1 MNNKIILLGAF
12 ACVLLTVAI
21 LLVNVLIGRTGH
33 PQTNEVPTP
42 EVTEQFEDTSVPGN
56 TDDNNLK
63 AESNVSVVTEEETE
77 ASEVTN
83 DLSDENIYGDNS
95 TDTPYDS
102 ALNLVLADTSIF
114 ADTLAAYGSPAID
127 WENPLSAYYQQ
138 VYYQFEYNG
147 ETYQLFILTNTNYTE
162 IVEVTVYNLND
173 MGDPPEDEEYD

>member
-1 MNNKIILLGAF
+1 MKNKIILLSTIS
-12 ACVLLTVAI
+12 CILVIVAI
-21 LLVNVLIGRTGH
+21 VLIAVLIKDSGH
-33 PQTNEVPTP
+33 SQTNEVPTS
-42 EVTEQFEDTSVPGN
+42 EVTEQFEDISVPGN
-56 TDDNNLK
+56 TEDNSLE
-63 AESNVSVVTEEETE
+63 AESNVSVVTEEETA
-77 ASEVTN
+77 ASEVDV

-114 ADTLAAYGSPAID
+114 TDTLAEYGSPDID

-147 ETYQLFILTNTNYTE
+147 ETYQLFILTNTDYTE

-173 MGDPPEDEEYD
+173 MGDPPDDEEYE

>member
-1 MNNKIILLGAF
+1 MKKKIILLSAVSCILVIIAIVLAVILIKDSGDTQTTEVITPEPVTQHEETQVKENTENGAF
-12 ACVLLTVAI
+12 
-21 LLVNVLIGRTGH
+21 
-33 PQTNEVPTP
+33 
-42 EVTEQFEDTSVPGN
+42 DS
-56 TDDNNLK
+56 
-63 AESNVSVVTEEETE
+63 ESNVSVVTEESEESET
-77 ASEVTN
+77 SI

-114 ADTLAAYGSPAID
+114 TDTLAEYGSPTID

-147 ETYQLFILTNTNYTE
+147 EPYQLFILTNTDYTE

-173 MGDPPEDEEYD
+173 MGDPPEDEEYE